1 MLRIIEVA
9 IEKVYTA
16 DHAVRMEINAE
27 DVNGLTSSI
36 SRVGILS
43 PLVVEKTD
51 DGYNIICGHRRHKA
65 ALLANMKKV
74 PCIVRDSKLADV
86 KEITFAENFFR
97 ADLSPIEQAAA
108 IKDVIDSGA
117 MTVEQVAAG
126 FHRSEHWVAQQVAI
140 LGWPDDVLAAVH
152 TGSMSVAAASNLALV
167 TDDNYRSFLVRNA
180 TESGI
185 TARVSAAWLQAWRSM
200 APPEEAIVSEPGPAG
215 PAMVPAVPQ
224 APCICCAE
232 IKRTDS
238 LSSVLMCANCINTVR
253 GA

>member
-1 MLRIIEVA
+1 MFQVIEIA
-9 IEKVYTA
+9 IEKVFVA
-16 DHAVRMEINAE
+16 EHAVRMEINAE
-27 DVNGLTSSI
+27 NINGLTSSI
-36 SRVGILS
+36 SRIGIVS

-51 DGYNIICGHRRHKA
+51 DGYKLICGHRRHKA
-65 ALLANMKKV
+65 ALLANLKKV

-140 LGWPDDVLAAVH
+140 LDWPDDVLAAVH

-200 APPEEAIVSEPGPAG
+200 APPEEAIASEPEPGG

-224 APCICCAE
+224 APCIVCAE

-238 LSSVLMCANCINTVR
+238 LSSVLMCATCINTVR

>member
-1 MLRIIEVA
+1 MFQVVEIA
-9 IEKVYTA
+9 IDKVFVA
-16 DHAVRMEINAE
+16 DHAVRMEIKAE
-27 DVNGLTSSI
+27 DINGLTSSI
-36 SRVGILS
+36 SRIGIVS

-51 DGYNIICGHRRHKA
+51 DGYQVICGHRRHKA
-65 ALLANMKKV
+65 ALLANLKKV
-74 PCIVRDSKLADV
+74 PCIVRDSKLSDV

-108 IKDVIDSGA
+108 IKDVIDTGA
-117 MTVEQVAAG
+117 MTAEQVAAG
-126 FHRSEHWVAQQVAI
+126 FHRSEHWVTRQVG
-140 LGWPDDVLAAVH
+140 LLSWPEDVLCAVH
-152 TGSMSVAAASNLALV
+152 TGVLSVAAASNLALV

-200 APPEEAIVSEPGPAG
+200 APPEEAIVSEPEPAG

-224 APCICCAE
+224 APCIVCAE